1 MELNLV
7 LNQINSKFF
16 VKINLEPKILK
27 LQKKPILR
35 SDQKLPRKP
44 RKFEKLKL
52 RPKRLFLKSRIK
64 QQQLTTTLNPKT
76 QLNPTHPD
84 KAKLWGMS
92 RNSKGFKHGLVV
104 IGLWGKLCNIFCTF
118 QVFPSAWYLNTQ
130 KGNC

>member
-1 MELNLV
+1 LCTEDGTKPCLKS
-7 LNQINSKFF
+7 NQFQILCENEFRT
-16 VKINLEPKILK
+16 KILK
-27 LQKKPILR
+27 LRKKPILR

-84 KAKLWGMS
+84 KAKL
-92 RNSKGFKHGLVV
+92 
-104 IGLWGKLCNIFCTF
+104 
-118 QVFPSAWYLNTQ
+118 
-130 KGNC
+130 